1 MPKIRRSIAS
11 GYRSI
16 RFHGTMVFMDTTEG
30 PRGRFVCVA
39 KVGDPTTAQI
49 LAARLESEG
58 IEARVHGEAL
68 GPYRLTVGE
77 MAVSEVWVTEDRLD
91 EARTVVLDSEV
102 SAALAPAE
110 TDDIPDWPI
119 EARVLA
125 IVVAV
130 FMVAVIAWR
139 AMRIF

>member
-1 MPKIRRSIAS
+1 MAP
-11 GYRSI
+11 
-16 RFHGTMVFMDTTEG
+16 MDTTEE

-39 KVGDPTTAQI
+39 QVGDPATAQI

-58 IEARVHGEAL
+58 IEARVHGEAF

-77 MAVSEVWVTEDRLD
+77 MAVSEVWVVEDRLD
-91 EARTVVLDSEV
+91 EARTVVLDSDV
-102 SAALAPAE
+102 AAALAPVE
-110 TDDIPDWPI
+110 DEGIPDWPI

-125 IVVAV
+125 AVVVV
-130 FMVAVIAWR
+130 FLVAVIALR

>member
-1 MPKIRRSIAS
+1 
-11 GYRSI
+11 
-16 RFHGTMVFMDTTEG
+16 MVPVDTTQE

-77 MAVSEVWVTEDRLD
+77 MAVAEVWVVEDRLD

-102 SAALAPAE
+102 SAALADVE
-110 TDDIPDWPI
+110 GGGVPDWPI
-119 EARVLA
+119 EARILA
-125 IVVAV
+125 TAVAIFLVAVVA
-130 FMVAVIAWR
+130 IR